1 MQQVRII
8 SARSAPRFIC
18 ARHSYKLPF
27 NIRDFRAKEFPLQV
41 IFDDIRHFDRLH
53 YKFYVFILKCAIRSK
68 YERIRCIMRCQ
79 CNRSSNIIHHK
90 SIFPTFLFHSLKFSF
105 LIPSLLYFSF
115 LLISF
120 YVTRCFCS
128 VHIVFFTI

>member
-1 MQQVRII
+1 ML
-8 SARSAPRFIC
+8 SKA
-18 ARHSYKLPF
+18 
-27 NIRDFRAKEFPLQV
+27 AKMLTKRRLIALLTKQV

-120 YVTRCFCS
+120 LRYTMLLFCS
-128 VHIVFFTI
+128 YCFLYYLIN